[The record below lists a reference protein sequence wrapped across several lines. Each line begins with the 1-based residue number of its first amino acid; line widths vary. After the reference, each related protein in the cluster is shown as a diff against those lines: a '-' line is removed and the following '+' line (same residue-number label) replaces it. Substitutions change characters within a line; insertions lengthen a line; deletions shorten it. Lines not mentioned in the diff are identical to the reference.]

1 MRGLALPFAAAALLA
16 STAPAD
22 AQVVQGSVPVVC
34 HNFAEIAKEL
44 GERYEEAPVSLG
56 LQSNGNLVQVFASK
70 RSGTWTLLSTTPA
83 GFACVIA
90 AGKGWE
96 SIPFDKEDPGA

>member
-1 MRGLALPFAAAALLA
+1 MRGLALPFAIVGGLLA
-16 STAPAD
+16 ASAAQ

-44 GERYEEAPVSLG
+44 GERYDEAPISLG

-96 SIPFDKEDPGA
+96 SMPFDKEDPGA